1 MSIDRLSFTI
11 PGPPCAKGRPRFTKT
26 GRAYTPGK
34 TRTYEELVR
43 WHARVAMKGREPFL
57 GPCSVSVVAYLPIP
71 QSWPITKRGRAMR
84 GEMLPTVKPDADNL
98 LKAILDPCNLIVWK
112 DDAQAVD
119 IRVVKR
125 YSADPRVAVAIVNL
139 GACDRGIPIIP
150 TEATE

>member
-1 MSIDRLSFTI
+1 MDRLSFTI

-43 WHARVAMKGREPFL
+43 WHARVAMRGREPFL

-84 GEMLPTVKPDADNL
+84 GEMLPTGRPDADNL
-98 LKAILDPCNLIVWK
+98 IKAVMDACNLILWK
-112 DDAQAVD
+112 DDAQATDVAFK
-119 IRVVKR
+119 KR
-125 YSADPRVAVAIVNL
+125 YSTEPRVEMTVERL
-139 GACDRGIPIIP
+139 GD
-150 TEATE
+150 